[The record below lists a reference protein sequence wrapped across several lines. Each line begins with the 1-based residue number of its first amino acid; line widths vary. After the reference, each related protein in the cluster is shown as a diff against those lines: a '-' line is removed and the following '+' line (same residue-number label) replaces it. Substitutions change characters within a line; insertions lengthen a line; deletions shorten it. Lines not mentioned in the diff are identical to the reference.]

1 MDTIATLNDKFSW
14 RRCLSIGLLYKK
26 SIIYYLSGSA
36 AVSLLCFLLV
46 ELVNHSGGNV
56 MATYSLTSLL
66 VAAALYFSPIMF
78 ARRDDTVM
86 TLLPVKASEKLVFYL
101 LLVLVV
107 TPAVIEGIWY
117 GLNLIFSMIN
127 KDWDVTRMMYAY
139 ISESGTDL
147 KSILG
152 DENECQLKIS
162 QVIAGCIQA
171 FALIITGLYVV
182 LRSTL
187 HRVVKSMSSV
197 LGMIFFIMIMAGVT
211 GGVIA
216 VAKMSIDTDPTELS
230 AMIVEEIMP
239 YMIVMWGAMLIYG
252 LFMTY
257 RIYRLLATRQAKN

>member
-36 AVSLLCFLLV
+36 AVSLLCVLLV

-66 VAAALYFSPIMF
+66 VAAAFYFSPIMF
-78 ARRDDTVM
+78 ARRDDTIM
-86 TLLPVKASEKLVFYL
+86 TLLPVKTSEKLVFYL

-107 TPAVIEGIWY
+107 TPAVIESIWY

-127 KDWDVTRMMYAY
+127 KDWDLTKVVSAY
-139 ISESGTDL
+139 LSDSGTN
-147 KSILG
+147 LG

-197 LGMIFFIMIMAGVT
+197 LGMI
-211 GGVIA
+211 
-216 VAKMSIDTDPTELS
+216 
-230 AMIVEEIMP
+230 
-239 YMIVMWGAMLIYG
+239 
-252 LFMTY
+252 
-257 RIYRLLATRQAKN
+257 

>member
-36 AVSLLCFLLV
+36 AVSLLCVLLV

-66 VAAALYFSPIMF
+66 VAAAFYFSPIMF
-78 ARRDDTVM
+78 ARRDDTIM
-86 TLLPVKASEKLVFYL
+86 TLLPVKTSEKLVFYL

-107 TPAVIEGIWY
+107 TPAVIESIWY

-127 KDWDVTRMMYAY
+127 KDWDLTKVVSAY
-139 ISESGTDL
+139 LSDSGTN
-147 KSILG
+147 LG

-197 LGMIFFIMIMAGVT
+197 LGMIFFILIMAGVT

-230 AMIVEEIMP
+230 AIIVEEMMP
-239 YMIVMWGAMLIYG
+239 YMISNSE
-252 LFMTY
+252 
-257 RIYRLLATRQAKN
+257 K

>member
-36 AVSLLCFLLV
+36 AVSLLCVLLV

-56 MATYSLTSLL
+56 IATYSLTSLL
-66 VAAALYFSPIMF
+66 VAAAFYFSPIMF
-78 ARRDDTVM
+78 ARRDDTIM
-86 TLLPVKASEKLVFYL
+86 TLLPVKTSEKLVFYL

-107 TPAVIEGIWY
+107 TPAVIESIWY

-127 KDWDVTRMMYAY
+127 KDWDLTKVVSAY
-139 ISESGTDL
+139 LSDSGTN
-147 KSILG
+147 LG

-197 LGMIFFIMIMAGVT
+197 LGMIFFILIMAGVT

-230 AMIVEEIMP
+230 AIIVEEMMP

>member
-1 MDTIATLNDKFSW
+1 MDKIATLNDKFSW

-36 AVSLLCFLLV
+36 AVSLLCVLLV

-66 VAAALYFSPIMF
+66 VAAAFYFSPIMF
-78 ARRDDTVM
+78 ARRDDTIM
-86 TLLPVKASEKLVFYL
+86 TLLPVKTSEKLVFYL

-127 KDWDVTRMMYAY
+127 KDWDLTKVVSAY
-139 ISESGTDL
+139 LSDSGTNL

-152 DENECQLKIS
+152 DGDECQLKMS
-162 QVIAGCIQA
+162 QIIGGCIQA

-197 LGMIFFIMIMAGVT
+197 LGMIFFILIMAGVT

-230 AMIVEEIMP
+230 AIIVEEMMP
-239 YMIVMWGAMLIYG
+239 YMIVIWGAMLIYG

>member
-56 MATYSLTSLL
+56 MATYSLTGLL
-66 VAAALYFSPIMF
+66 VAASLYFCPIMF
-78 ARRDDTVM
+78 ARRDDTIM

-127 KDWDVTRMMYAY
+127 KDWDLTKVTDTYL
-139 ISESGTDL
+139 SDSVTDF
-147 KSILG
+147 KNILG
-152 DENECQLKIS
+152 DQTESYLKIS
-162 QVIAGCIQA
+162 QIIAGCIQA
-171 FALIITGLYVV
+171 FTVIITGLYVV
-182 LRSTL
+182 LRSPI
-187 HRVVKSMSSV
+187 HRIVKSMVSS
-197 LGMIFFIMIMAGVT
+197 LGVIFFIMIMAGVT

-216 VAKMSIDTDPTELS
+216 VAKMSVDADPTELS
-230 AMIVEEIMP
+230 AMIIEEIMP
-239 YMIVMWGAMLIYG
+239 YMIALWCAMLIYG

>member
-1 MDTIATLNDKFSW
+1 MDKIATLNDKFSW

-36 AVSLLCFLLV
+36 AVSLLCVLLV

-66 VAAALYFSPIMF
+66 VAAAFYFSPIMF
-78 ARRDDTVM
+78 ARRDDTIM
-86 TLLPVKASEKLVFYL
+86 TLLPVKTSEKLVFYL

-127 KDWDVTRMMYAY
+127 KDWDLTKVVSAY
-139 ISESGTDL
+139 LSDSGTNL

-152 DENECQLKIS
+152 DGDECQLKMS
-162 QVIAGCIQA
+162 QIIGGCIQS
-171 FALIITGLYVV
+171 FAVITTGLYVV

-197 LGMIFFIMIMAGVT
+197 LGVIFFIMIMAGVA
-211 GGVIA
+211 GGVIV
-216 VAKMSIDTDPTELS
+216 VAKMSIDADPTELS
-230 AMIVEEIMP
+230 AMIVEEMMP
-239 YMIVMWGAMLIYG
+239 YMMAMWGAMLIYG

>member
-36 AVSLLCFLLV
+36 AVSLLCVLLV

-66 VAAALYFSPIMF
+66 VAAAFYFSPIMF
-78 ARRDDTVM
+78 ARRDDTIM
-86 TLLPVKASEKLVFYL
+86 TLLPVKTSEKLVFYL

-107 TPAVIEGIWY
+107 TPAVIESIWY

-127 KDWDVTRMMYAY
+127 KDWDLTKVVSAY
-139 ISESGTDL
+139 LSDSGTN
-147 KSILG
+147 LG

-182 LRSTL
+182 LRSAL

-197 LGMIFFIMIMAGVT
+197 LGMIFFILIMAGVT

-230 AMIVEEIMP
+230 AIIVEEMMP

>member
-36 AVSLLCFLLV
+36 AVSLLCVLLV

-56 MATYSLTSLL
+56 MATTYSLTSLL
-66 VAAALYFSPIMF
+66 VAAAFYFSPIMF
-78 ARRDDTVM
+78 ARRDDTIM
-86 TLLPVKASEKLVFYL
+86 TLLPVKTSEKLVFYL

-107 TPAVIEGIWY
+107 TPAVIESIWY

-127 KDWDVTRMMYAY
+127 KDWDLTKVVSAY
-139 ISESGTDL
+139 LSDSGTN
-147 KSILG
+147 LG

-197 LGMIFFIMIMAGVT
+197 LGMIFFILIMARVT

-230 AMIVEEIMP
+230 AIIVEEMMP

>member
-36 AVSLLCFLLV
+36 AVSLLCVLLV

-66 VAAALYFSPIMF
+66 VAAAFYFSPIMF
-78 ARRDDTVM
+78 ARRDDTIM
-86 TLLPVKASEKLVFYL
+86 TLLPVKTSEKLVFYL

-107 TPAVIEGIWY
+107 TPAVIESIWY

-127 KDWDVTRMMYAY
+127 KDWDLTKVVSAY
-139 ISESGTDL
+139 LSDSGTN
-147 KSILG
+147 LG

-197 LGMIFFIMIMAGVT
+197 LGMIFFILIMAGVT

-230 AMIVEEIMP
+230 AIIVEEMMP

-257 RIYRLLATRQAKN
+257 RIYRLLATHQAKN

>member
-36 AVSLLCFLLV
+36 AVSLLCVLLV

-66 VAAALYFSPIMF
+66 VAAAFYFSPIMF
-78 ARRDDTVM
+78 ARRDDTIM
-86 TLLPVKASEKLVFYL
+86 TLLSVKTSEKLVFYL

-107 TPAVIEGIWY
+107 TPAVIESIWY

-127 KDWDVTRMMYAY
+127 KDWDLTKVVSAY
-139 ISESGTDL
+139 LSDSGTN
-147 KSILG
+147 LG

-197 LGMIFFIMIMAGVT
+197 LGMIFFILIMAGVT

-230 AMIVEEIMP
+230 AIIVEEMMP

>member
-1 MDTIATLNDKFSW
+1 MDKIATLNDKFSW

-36 AVSLLCFLLV
+36 AVSLLCVLLV

-66 VAAALYFSPIMF
+66 VAAAFYFSPIMF
-78 ARRDDTVM
+78 ARRDDTIM
-86 TLLPVKASEKLVFYL
+86 TLLPVKTSEKLVFYL

-127 KDWDVTRMMYAY
+127 KDWDLTKVVSAY
-139 ISESGTDL
+139 LSDSGTNL

-152 DENECQLKIS
+152 DGDECQLKMS
-162 QVIAGCIQA
+162 QIIGGCIQS
-171 FALIITGLYVV
+171 FAVITTGLYVV

-197 LGMIFFIMIMAGVT
+197 LGVIFFIMIMAGVA
-211 GGVIA
+211 GGVIV
-216 VAKMSIDTDPTELS
+216 VAKMSIDADPTELS
-230 AMIVEEIMP
+230 AMIIEEIMP

>member
-36 AVSLLCFLLV
+36 AVSLLCVLLV

-66 VAAALYFSPIMF
+66 VAAAFYFSPIMF
-78 ARRDDTVM
+78 ARRDDTIM
-86 TLLPVKASEKLVFYL
+86 TLLPVKTSDKLVFYL

-107 TPAVIEGIWY
+107 TPAVIESIWY

-127 KDWDVTRMMYAY
+127 KDWDLTKVVSAY
-139 ISESGTDL
+139 LSDSGTN
-147 KSILG
+147 LG

-197 LGMIFFIMIMAGVT
+197 LGMIFFILIMAGVT

-230 AMIVEEIMP
+230 AIIVEEMMP

>member
-1 MDTIATLNDKFSW
+1 MDAIATLNDKFSW

-36 AVSLLCFLLV
+36 AVSLLCVLLV

-66 VAAALYFSPIMF
+66 VAAAFYFSPIMF
-78 ARRDDTVM
+78 ARRDDTIM
-86 TLLPVKASEKLVFYL
+86 TLLPVKTSEKLVFYL

-107 TPAVIEGIWY
+107 TPAVIESIWY

-127 KDWDVTRMMYAY
+127 KDWDLTKVVSAY
-139 ISESGTDL
+139 LSDSGTN
-147 KSILG
+147 LG

-197 LGMIFFIMIMAGVT
+197 LGMIFFILIMAGVT

-230 AMIVEEIMP
+230 AIIVEEMMP

>member
-36 AVSLLCFLLV
+36 AVSLLCVLLV

-66 VAAALYFSPIMF
+66 VAAAFYFSPIMF
-78 ARRDDTVM
+78 ARRDDTIM
-86 TLLPVKASEKLVFYL
+86 TLLPVKTSEKLVFYL

-107 TPAVIEGIWY
+107 TPAVIESIWY

-127 KDWDVTRMMYAY
+127 KDWDLTKVVSAY
-139 ISESGTDL
+139 LSDSGTN
-147 KSILG
+147 LG

-182 LRSTL
+182 LRSTR

-197 LGMIFFIMIMAGVT
+197 LGMIFFILIMAGVT

-230 AMIVEEIMP
+230 AIIVEEMMP
-239 YMIVMWGAMLIYG
+239 YMISNSE
-252 LFMTY
+252 
-257 RIYRLLATRQAKN
+257 K

>member
-36 AVSLLCFLLV
+36 AVSLLCVLLL

-66 VAAALYFSPIMF
+66 VAAAFYFSPIMF
-78 ARRDDTVM
+78 ARRDDTIM
-86 TLLPVKASEKLVFYL
+86 TLLPVKTSEKLVFYL

-107 TPAVIEGIWY
+107 TPAVIESIWY

-127 KDWDVTRMMYAY
+127 KDWDLTKVVSAY
-139 ISESGTDL
+139 LSDSGTN
-147 KSILG
+147 LG

-197 LGMIFFIMIMAGVT
+197 LGMIFFILIMAGVT

-230 AMIVEEIMP
+230 AIIVEEMMP

>member
-36 AVSLLCFLLV
+36 AVSLLCVLLV

-66 VAAALYFSPIMF
+66 VAAAFYFSPIMF
-78 ARRDDTVM
+78 ARRDDTIM
-86 TLLPVKASEKLVFYL
+86 TLLPVKTSEKLVFYL

-107 TPAVIEGIWY
+107 TPAVIESIWY

-127 KDWDVTRMMYAY
+127 KDWDLTKVVSACL
-139 ISESGTDL
+139 SDSGTN
-147 KSILG
+147 LG

-197 LGMIFFIMIMAGVT
+197 LGMIFFILIMAGVT

-230 AMIVEEIMP
+230 AIIVEEMMP

>member
-1 MDTIATLNDKFSW
+1 MDKIATLNDKFSW

-36 AVSLLCFLLV
+36 AVSLLCVLLV

-66 VAAALYFSPIMF
+66 VAAAFYFSPIMF
-78 ARRDDTVM
+78 ARRDDTIM
-86 TLLPVKASEKLVFYL
+86 TLLPVKTSEKLVFYL

-127 KDWDVTRMMYAY
+127 KDWDLTKVVSAY
-139 ISESGTDL
+139 LSDSGTNL

-152 DENECQLKIS
+152 DGDECQLKMS
-162 QVIAGCIQA
+162 QIIGGCIQS
-171 FALIITGLYVV
+171 FAVITTGLYVM

-197 LGMIFFIMIMAGVT
+197 LGVIFFIMIMAGVA
-211 GGVIA
+211 GGVIV
-216 VAKMSIDTDPTELS
+216 VAKMSIDADPTELS
-230 AMIVEEIMP
+230 AMIVEEMMP
-239 YMIVMWGAMLIYG
+239 YMMAMWGAMLIYG

>member
-36 AVSLLCFLLV
+36 AVSLLCVLLV

-66 VAAALYFSPIMF
+66 VAAAFYFSPIMF
-78 ARRDDTVM
+78 ARRDDTIM
-86 TLLPVKASEKLVFYL
+86 TLLPVKTSEKLVFYL

-107 TPAVIEGIWY
+107 TPAVIESIWY

-127 KDWDVTRMMYAY
+127 KDWDLTKVVSAY
-139 ISESGTDL
+139 LSDSGTN
-147 KSILG
+147 LG

-197 LGMIFFIMIMAGVT
+197 LGMIFFILIMAGVT

-230 AMIVEEIMP
+230 AIIVEEMMP

>member
-36 AVSLLCFLLV
+36 AVSLLCVLLV

-66 VAAALYFSPIMF
+66 VAAAFYFSPIMF
-78 ARRDDTVM
+78 ARRDATIM
-86 TLLPVKASEKLVFYL
+86 TLLPVKTSEKLVFYL

-107 TPAVIEGIWY
+107 TPAVIESIWY

-127 KDWDVTRMMYAY
+127 KDWDLTKVVSAY
-139 ISESGTDL
+139 LSDSGTN
-147 KSILG
+147 LG

-197 LGMIFFIMIMAGVT
+197 LGMIFFILIMAGVT

-230 AMIVEEIMP
+230 AIIVEEMMP

>member
-1 MDTIATLNDKFSW
+1 MDKIATLNDKFSW

-36 AVSLLCFLLV
+36 AVSLLCVLLV

-66 VAAALYFSPIMF
+66 VAAAFYFSPIMF
-78 ARRDDTVM
+78 ARRDDTIM
-86 TLLPVKASEKLVFYL
+86 TLLPVKTSEKLVFYL

-127 KDWDVTRMMYAY
+127 KDWDLTKVVSAY
-139 ISESGTDL
+139 LSDSGTNL

-152 DENECQLKIS
+152 DGDECQLKMS
-162 QVIAGCIQA
+162 QIIGGCIQS
-171 FALIITGLYVV
+171 FAVITTGLYVM

-197 LGMIFFIMIMAGVT
+197 LGVIFFIMIMAGVT
-211 GGVIA
+211 GGVIV
-216 VAKMSIDTDPTELS
+216 VAKMSIDADPTELS
-230 AMIVEEIMP
+230 AMIIEEIMP

>member
-36 AVSLLCFLLV
+36 AVSLLCVLLV

-56 MATYSLTSLL
+56 MATTYSLTSLL
-66 VAAALYFSPIMF
+66 VAAAFYFSPIMF
-78 ARRDDTVM
+78 ARRDDTIM
-86 TLLPVKASEKLVFYL
+86 TLLPVKTSEKLVFYL

-107 TPAVIEGIWY
+107 TPAVIESIWY

-127 KDWDVTRMMYAY
+127 KDWDLTKVVSAY
-139 ISESGTDL
+139 LSDSGTN
-147 KSILG
+147 LG

-197 LGMIFFIMIMAGVT
+197 LGMIFFILIMAGVT

-230 AMIVEEIMP
+230 AIIVEEMMP

>member
-1 MDTIATLNDKFSW
+1 MDKIATLNDKFSW

-36 AVSLLCFLLV
+36 AVSLLCVLLV

-66 VAAALYFSPIMF
+66 VAAAFYFSPIMF
-78 ARRDDTVM
+78 ARRDDTIM
-86 TLLPVKASEKLVFYL
+86 TLLPVKTSEKLVFYL

-127 KDWDVTRMMYAY
+127 KDWDLTKVVSAY
-139 ISESGTDL
+139 LSDSGTNL

-152 DENECQLKIS
+152 DGDECQLKMS
-162 QVIAGCIQA
+162 QIIGGCIQS
-171 FALIITGLYVV
+171 FAVITTGLYVV

-197 LGMIFFIMIMAGVT
+197 LGVIFFIMIMAGVA
-211 GGVIA
+211 GGVIV
-216 VAKMSIDTDPTELS
+216 VAKMSIDADPTELS
-230 AMIVEEIMP
+230 AMIVEEMMP
-239 YMIVMWGAMLIYG
+239 YMIAMWGAMLIYG

>member
-36 AVSLLCFLLV
+36 AVSLLCVLLV
-46 ELVNHSGGNV
+46 ELVNPSGGNV

-66 VAAALYFSPIMF
+66 VAAAFYFSPIMF
-78 ARRDDTVM
+78 ARRDDTIM
-86 TLLPVKASEKLVFYL
+86 TLLPVKTSEKLVFYL

-107 TPAVIEGIWY
+107 TPAVIESIWY

-127 KDWDVTRMMYAY
+127 KDWDLTKVVSAY
-139 ISESGTDL
+139 LSDSGTN
-147 KSILG
+147 LG

-197 LGMIFFIMIMAGVT
+197 LGMIFFILIMAGVT

-230 AMIVEEIMP
+230 AIIVEEMMP

>member
-1 MDTIATLNDKFSW
+1 MDKIATLNDKFSW

-36 AVSLLCFLLV
+36 AVSLLCVLLV

-56 MATYSLTSLL
+56 MATYSLASLL
-66 VAAALYFSPIMF
+66 VAAAFYFSPIMF
-78 ARRDDTVM
+78 ARRDDTIM
-86 TLLPVKASEKLVFYL
+86 TLLPVKTSEKLVFYL

-107 TPAVIEGIWY
+107 TPAVIESIWY

-127 KDWDVTRMMYAY
+127 KDWDLTKVVSAY
-139 ISESGTDL
+139 LSDSGTN
-147 KSILG
+147 LG

-197 LGMIFFIMIMAGVT
+197 LGMIFFILIMAGVT

-230 AMIVEEIMP
+230 AIIVEEMMP

>member
-36 AVSLLCFLLV
+36 AVSLLCVLLV

-66 VAAALYFSPIMF
+66 VAAAFYFSPIMF
-78 ARRDDTVM
+78 ARRDDTIM
-86 TLLPVKASEKLVFYL
+86 TLLPVKTSEKLVFYL
-101 LLVLVV
+101 LLVLVE
-107 TPAVIEGIWY
+107 TPAVIESIWY

-127 KDWDVTRMMYAY
+127 KDWDLTKVVSAY
-139 ISESGTDL
+139 LSDSGTN
-147 KSILG
+147 LG

-197 LGMIFFIMIMAGVT
+197 LGMIFFILIMAGVT

-230 AMIVEEIMP
+230 AIIVEEMMP

>member
-36 AVSLLCFLLV
+36 AVSLLCVLLV

-66 VAAALYFSPIMF
+66 VAAAFYFSPIMF
-78 ARRDDTVM
+78 ARRDDTIM
-86 TLLPVKASEKLVFYL
+86 TLLPVKTSEKLVFYL

-107 TPAVIEGIWY
+107 TPAVIESIWY

-127 KDWDVTRMMYAY
+127 KDWDLTKVVSAY
-139 ISESGTDL
+139 LSDSGTN
-147 KSILG
+147 LG

-197 LGMIFFIMIMAGVT
+197 LGMIFFILIMAGVT

-216 VAKMSIDTDPTELS
+216 VAKMSIDTC
-230 AMIVEEIMP
+230 
-239 YMIVMWGAMLIYG
+239 
-252 LFMTY
+252 
-257 RIYRLLATRQAKN
+257 LLYTSPSPRDTR

>member
-36 AVSLLCFLLV
+36 AVSLLCVLLV

-56 MATYSLTSLL
+56 MATYSLASLL
-66 VAAALYFSPIMF
+66 VAAAFYFSPIMF
-78 ARRDDTVM
+78 ARRDDTIM
-86 TLLPVKASEKLVFYL
+86 TLLPVKTSEKLVFYL

-107 TPAVIEGIWY
+107 TPAVIESIWY

-127 KDWDVTRMMYAY
+127 KDWDLTKVVSAY
-139 ISESGTDL
+139 LSDSGTN
-147 KSILG
+147 LG

-197 LGMIFFIMIMAGVT
+197 LGMIFFILIMAGVT

-230 AMIVEEIMP
+230 AIIVEEMMP

>member
-36 AVSLLCFLLV
+36 AVSLLCVLLV

-66 VAAALYFSPIMF
+66 VAAAFYFSPIMF
-78 ARRDDTVM
+78 ARRDDTIM
-86 TLLPVKASEKLVFYL
+86 TLLPVKTSEKLVFYL

-107 TPAVIEGIWY
+107 TPAVIESIWY

-127 KDWDVTRMMYAY
+127 KDWDLTKVVSAY
-139 ISESGTDL
+139 LSDSGTN
-147 KSILG
+147 LG

-197 LGMIFFIMIMAGVT
+197 LGMIFFILIMAGVT

-216 VAKMSIDTDPTELS
+216 VAKMSIDTARLWS
-230 AMIVEEIMP
+230 AKI
-239 YMIVMWGAMLIYG
+239 
-252 LFMTY
+252 
-257 RIYRLLATRQAKN
+257 

>member
-36 AVSLLCFLLV
+36 AVSLLCVLLV

-66 VAAALYFSPIMF
+66 VAAAFYFSPIMF
-78 ARRDDTVM
+78 ARRDDTIM
-86 TLLPVKASEKLVFYL
+86 TLLPVKTSEKLVFYL

-107 TPAVIEGIWY
+107 TPAVIESIWY

-127 KDWDVTRMMYAY
+127 KDWDLTKVVSAY
-139 ISESGTDL
+139 LSDSGTN
-147 KSILG
+147 LG

-230 AMIVEEIMP
+230 AIIVEEMMP

>member
-36 AVSLLCFLLV
+36 AVSLLCVLLV

-66 VAAALYFSPIMF
+66 VAAAFYFSPIMF
-78 ARRDDTVM
+78 ARRDDTIM
-86 TLLPVKASEKLVFYL
+86 TLLPVKTSEKLVFYL

-107 TPAVIEGIWY
+107 TPAVIESIWY

-127 KDWDVTRMMYAY
+127 KDWDLTKVVSAY
-139 ISESGTDL
+139 LSDSSTN
-147 KSILG
+147 LG

-197 LGMIFFIMIMAGVT
+197 LGMIFFILIMAGVT

-230 AMIVEEIMP
+230 AIIVEEMMP

>member
-36 AVSLLCFLLV
+36 AVSLLCVLLV

-66 VAAALYFSPIMF
+66 VAAAFYFSPIMF
-78 ARRDDTVM
+78 ARRDDTIM
-86 TLLPVKASEKLVFYL
+86 TLLPVKTSEKLVFYL

-107 TPAVIEGIWY
+107 TPAVIESIWY

-127 KDWDVTRMMYAY
+127 KDWDLTKVVSAY
-139 ISESGTDL
+139 LSDSGTN
-147 KSILG
+147 LG

-171 FALIITGLYVV
+171 FGLIITGLYVV

-197 LGMIFFIMIMAGVT
+197 LGMIFFILIMAGVT

-230 AMIVEEIMP
+230 AIIVEEMMP

>member
-36 AVSLLCFLLV
+36 AVSLLCVLLV

-66 VAAALYFSPIMF
+66 VAAAFYFSPIMF
-78 ARRDDTVM
+78 ARRDDPIM
-86 TLLPVKASEKLVFYL
+86 TLLPVKTSEKLVFYL

-107 TPAVIEGIWY
+107 TPAVIESIWY

-127 KDWDVTRMMYAY
+127 KDWDLTKVVSAY
-139 ISESGTDL
+139 LSDSGTN
-147 KSILG
+147 LG

-197 LGMIFFIMIMAGVT
+197 LGMIFFILIMAGVT

-230 AMIVEEIMP
+230 AIIVEEMMP

>member
-36 AVSLLCFLLV
+36 AVSLLCVLLV

-66 VAAALYFSPIMF
+66 VAAAFYFSPIMF
-78 ARRDDTVM
+78 ARRDDTIM
-86 TLLPVKASEKLVFYL
+86 TLLPVKTSEKLVFYL

-107 TPAVIEGIWY
+107 TPAVIESIWY

-127 KDWDVTRMMYAY
+127 KDWDLTKVVSAY
-139 ISESGTDL
+139 LSDSGTN
-147 KSILG
+147 LG

-197 LGMIFFIMIMAGVT
+197 LGMIFFILIMAGVT

-230 AMIVEEIMP
+230 AIIVEEMT
-239 YMIVMWGAMLIYG
+239 G
-252 LFMTY
+252 LAHE
-257 RIYRLLATRQAKN
+257 I

>member
-1 MDTIATLNDKFSW
+1 MDKIATLNDKFSW

-36 AVSLLCFLLV
+36 AVSLLCVLLV

-66 VAAALYFSPIMF
+66 VAAAFYFSPIMF
-78 ARRDDTVM
+78 ARRDDTIM
-86 TLLPVKASEKLVFYL
+86 TLLPVKTSEKLVFYL

-107 TPAVIEGIWY
+107 TPAVIESIWY

-127 KDWDVTRMMYAY
+127 KDWDLTKVVSAY
-139 ISESGTDL
+139 LSDSGTN
-147 KSILG
+147 LG

-197 LGMIFFIMIMAGVT
+197 LGMIFFILIMAGVT

-230 AMIVEEIMP
+230 AIIVEEMMP

>member
-36 AVSLLCFLLV
+36 AVSLLCVLLV

-66 VAAALYFSPIMF
+66 VAAAFYFSPIMF
-78 ARRDDTVM
+78 ARRDDTIM
-86 TLLPVKASEKLVFYL
+86 TLLPVKTSEKLVFYL

-107 TPAVIEGIWY
+107 TPAVIESIWY

-127 KDWDVTRMMYAY
+127 KDWDLTKVVSAY
-139 ISESGTDL
+139 LSDSGTN
-147 KSILG
+147 LG

-197 LGMIFFIMIMAGVT
+197 LGMIFFILIMAGVT

-230 AMIVEEIMP
+230 AIIVEEMMP
-239 YMIVMWGAMLIYG
+239 YMIVMWGVMLIYG

>member
-36 AVSLLCFLLV
+36 AVSLLCVLLV

-66 VAAALYFSPIMF
+66 VAASFYFSPIMF
-78 ARRDDTVM
+78 ARRDDTIM
-86 TLLPVKASEKLVFYL
+86 TLLPVKTSEKLVFYL

-107 TPAVIEGIWY
+107 TPAVIESIWY

-127 KDWDVTRMMYAY
+127 KDWDLTKVVSAY
-139 ISESGTDL
+139 LSDSGTN
-147 KSILG
+147 LG

-197 LGMIFFIMIMAGVT
+197 LGMIFFILIMAGVT

-230 AMIVEEIMP
+230 AIIVEEMMP

>member
-36 AVSLLCFLLV
+36 AVSLLCVLLV

-66 VAAALYFSPIMF
+66 VAAAFYFSPIMF
-78 ARRDDTVM
+78 ARRDDTIM
-86 TLLPVKASEKLVFYL
+86 TLLPVKTSEKLVFYL

-107 TPAVIEGIWY
+107 TPAVIESIWD

-127 KDWDVTRMMYAY
+127 KDWDLTKVVSAY
-139 ISESGTDL
+139 LSDSGTN
-147 KSILG
+147 LG

-197 LGMIFFIMIMAGVT
+197 LGMIFFILIMAGVT

-230 AMIVEEIMP
+230 AIIVEEMMP

>member
-36 AVSLLCFLLV
+36 AVSLLCVLLV

-56 MATYSLTSLL
+56 MATYSLTSRLL
-66 VAAALYFSPIMF
+66 VAAAFYFSPIMF
-78 ARRDDTVM
+78 ARRDDTIM
-86 TLLPVKASEKLVFYL
+86 TLLPVKTSEKLVFYL

-107 TPAVIEGIWY
+107 TPAVIESIWY

-127 KDWDVTRMMYAY
+127 KDWDLTKVVSAY
-139 ISESGTDL
+139 LSDSGTN
-147 KSILG
+147 LG

-197 LGMIFFIMIMAGVT
+197 LGMIFFILIMAGVT

-230 AMIVEEIMP
+230 AIIVEEMMP

>member
-1 MDTIATLNDKFSW
+1 
-14 RRCLSIGLLYKK
+14 
-26 SIIYYLSGSA
+26 
-36 AVSLLCFLLV
+36 
-46 ELVNHSGGNV
+46 

-66 VAAALYFSPIMF
+66 VAAAFYFSPIMF
-78 ARRDDTVM
+78 ARRDDTIM
-86 TLLPVKASEKLVFYL
+86 TLLPVKTSEKLVFYL

-107 TPAVIEGIWY
+107 TPAVIESIWY

-127 KDWDVTRMMYAY
+127 KDWDLTKVVSAY
-139 ISESGTDL
+139 LSDSGTN
-147 KSILG
+147 LG

-197 LGMIFFIMIMAGVT
+197 LGMIFFILIMAGVT

-230 AMIVEEIMP
+230 AIIVEEMMP

>member
-36 AVSLLCFLLV
+36 AVSLLCVLLV

-56 MATYSLTSLL
+56 MATTYSLTSLL
-66 VAAALYFSPIMF
+66 VAAAFYFSPIMF
-78 ARRDDTVM
+78 ARRDDTIM
-86 TLLPVKASEKLVFYL
+86 TLLPVKTSEKLVFYL

-107 TPAVIEGIWY
+107 TPAVIESIWY

-127 KDWDVTRMMYAY
+127 KDWDLTKVVSAY
-139 ISESGTDL
+139 LSDSGTN
-147 KSILG
+147 LG

-197 LGMIFFIMIMAGVT
+197 LGMIFFILIMAGVT

-230 AMIVEEIMP
+230 AIIVEEMMP

-257 RIYRLLATRQAKN
+257 RIYRLLATRQAEN